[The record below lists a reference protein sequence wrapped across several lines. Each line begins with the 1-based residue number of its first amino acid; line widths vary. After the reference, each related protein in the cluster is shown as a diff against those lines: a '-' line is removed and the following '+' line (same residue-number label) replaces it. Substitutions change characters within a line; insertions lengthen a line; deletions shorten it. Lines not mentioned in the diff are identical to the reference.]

1 MTTRKPLFTDDE
13 AQDLASETKKMY
25 DGKTSDS
32 PLLKSQALA
41 TLLLADRVSEANNTF
56 NRIADALE
64 VLVAKGANDHDETMD
79 VLNALKENT
88 SAVVK
93 KSPHFSQKN

>member
-1 MTTRKPLFTDDE
+1 MTTRKPFFTDDE
-13 AQDLASETKKMY
+13 AQKLTSETKKMY
-25 DGKTSDS
+25 GNNSSDS
-32 PLLKSQALA
+32 PLFKAQALA

-64 VLVAKGANDHDETMD
+64 ILVAKGANDHSETMD